1 MPTDQ
6 DPGGLLLLCVRLAH
20 FPAPTCN
27 QLCQHGPADDRCH
40 QVSGFSRGHRFW
52 PFCIGFRR
60 FGLAWFGLCLGLGLG
75 GGQ

>member
-27 QLCQHGPADDRCH
+27 QLCQHGPADT
-40 QVSGFSRGHRFW
+40 
-52 PFCIGFRR
+52 
-60 FGLAWFGLCLGLGLG
+60 
-75 GGQ
+75 